1 MATHVVIQDRQ
12 GDHTASV
19 FLKESFRP
27 VVLLWNYICIYQLV
41 ITDTTKNKMVR
52 LKRAFNMMQ
61 GVTIRTKKDREVD
74 VWVGVFKKAVAL
86 DSVNPKYDGY
96 FYKEDLTIED
106 ISIDEIRLDVRGET
120 RQFILRFPS
129 QQMKQEFCNNA
140 VCKEG
145 VRAPCPSPSSP
156 SPSPSPS
163 PPSTTPSPP
172 KSSSSSLMSEKL

>member
-1 MATHVVIQDRQ
+1 
-12 GDHTASV
+12 
-19 FLKESFRP
+19 
-27 VVLLWNYICIYQLV
+27 
-41 ITDTTKNKMVR
+41 MVR
-52 LKRAFNMMQ
+52 LKRSFNMMQ

-74 VWVGVFKKAVAL
+74 VWVGVFKTAVAL
-86 DSVNPKYDGY
+86 NSVNPKYDGY

-106 ISIDEIRLDVRGET
+106 ISIDEIRLHVRGPT

-156 SPSPSPS
+156 SPSP
-163 PPSTTPSPP
+163 PSTTPSPP

>member
-1 MATHVVIQDRQ
+1 
-12 GDHTASV
+12 
-19 FLKESFRP
+19 
-27 VVLLWNYICIYQLV
+27 V

-140 VCKEG
+140 V
-145 VRAPCPSPSSP
+145 
-156 SPSPSPS
+156 
-163 PPSTTPSPP
+163 
-172 KSSSSSLMSEKL
+172 

>member
-1 MATHVVIQDRQ
+1 
-12 GDHTASV
+12 
-19 FLKESFRP
+19 
-27 VVLLWNYICIYQLV
+27 V